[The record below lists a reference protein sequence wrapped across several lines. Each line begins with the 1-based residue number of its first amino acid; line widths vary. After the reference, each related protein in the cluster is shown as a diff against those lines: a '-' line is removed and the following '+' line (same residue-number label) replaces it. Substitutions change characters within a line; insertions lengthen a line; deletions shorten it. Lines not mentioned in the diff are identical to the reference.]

1 MFLRNWNLAKTTVC
15 HPRKQDHVGGISR
28 GVASSTTASIEKQN
42 TQVGELGWNGKRV
55 GVKFEKKDRS
65 KYWRNINFGYYRVQN
80 LYEFIF
86 NEELARENVLTEDP
100 RASGSLGMKGH
111 LTAVRLMFLL
121 VGDVR
126 CFQGKVGMAQ
136 N

>member
-1 MFLRNWNLAKTTVC
+1 M
-15 HPRKQDHVGGISR
+15 
-28 GVASSTTASIEKQN
+28 
-42 TQVGELGWNGKRV
+42 
-55 GVKFEKKDRS
+55 
-65 KYWRNINFGYYRVQN
+65 QN

-126 CFQGKVGMAQ
+126 CFRGESGDGAELRRDDECLIYPVGCFPCLTRGKNDSSWLPSLAHRPGNILSLVGKGMTEFSWVSKR
-136 N
+136 